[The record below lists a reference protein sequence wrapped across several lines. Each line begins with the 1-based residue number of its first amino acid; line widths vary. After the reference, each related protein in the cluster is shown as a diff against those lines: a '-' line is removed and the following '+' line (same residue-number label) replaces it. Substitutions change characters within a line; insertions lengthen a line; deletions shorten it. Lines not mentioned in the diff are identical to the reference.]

1 MSKLKDD
8 LAQILQE
15 KQEKIIPENIKSGVQ
30 IFDVVGTYEGEGS
43 SSGVKLFETE
53 EEMQA
58 DTTAKEGDLAVVYRN
73 EVNNMTAD
81 SQTQYITF
89 PETVTLP
96 GAITE
101 SYYCRLRATDPSKM
115 FDGNI
120 MLDQNSFRFDGF
132 TDTGMIRVMY
142 QSDDGI
148 TYTRQEF
155 MGDNGELTNPVDLG
169 TEIHCEMQEEWNDNC
184 GYFMQVGGNVFEG
197 LFEYETTTEQL
208 NNDYIVLSNDF
219 GTKLIKSIN
228 IESKEGPSISNT
240 YEVYA
245 YINSFE
251 TSNEIKHGY
260 QVYIP
265 KDYTLIYN
273 FRATKG
279 EQCRY
284 INGLIYTQDNKMYIW
299 GNNFHTDNS
308 EYYNDISCIIET
320 YENKTLVSTNTYTY
334 KQLLD
339 MSILL
344 RNTGSYWLDYYYS
357 EFNLPEEYSIE
368 NLYGYKTKIKT
379 IQYDAIIK
387 KYEGEFI
394 NLPLDVSST
403 YLDASACSNELIYN
417 AYIYATSQLTTTKDL
432 VYNSTYYGKDGVNEG
447 TLTQNVSNSFAD
459 INAEIYYNIQQT
471 YNNMEPRVL
480 TDSDKTIDKN
490 IYFIPTKLDGT
501 TLLDTSQVTNM
512 SNMFEN
518 CSNLIVIPLLNTNS
532 TINMSNMFH
541 NCDKLEIIPL
551 LDTSSITDMSYMFSS
566 CTNLDNIPLLNTV
579 KVNTMRNMFY
589 FCRSLTNLPEFNT
602 TSVKNMSYMLYHCEN
617 LTSIPTI
624 DTSNVTDMSYMFY
637 GCKNLMSLPELNT
650 TNVTTFKYTFE
661 GCASLTSIPALNV
674 AKCKNFQHMF
684 DGCTNLQNVPV
695 YDVTVAPVNITDM
708 FLNCPSLSDDSLNNI
723 LQTCINSDSDTSSP
737 NGYKTLKDIGLS
749 EEQATKCT
757 TLSNYSAFTA
767 AGWTTGY

>member
-1 MSKLKDD
+1 MSTLQDS
-8 LAQILQE
+8 LMQILQE
-15 KQEKIIPENIKSGVQ
+15 KQDKIKPENIKKGVQ
-30 IFDVVGTYEGEGS
+30 IFDVIGTYEGNEQS
-43 SSGVKLFETE
+43 TTGVKLFETQ
-53 EEMQA
+53 EEMQV

-96 GAITE
+96 STITE
-101 SYYCRLRATDPSKM
+101 SYHCMLRAADPSKM
-115 FDGNI
+115 FEGNI

-132 TDTGMIRVMY
+132 TNTGMIRVSY
-142 QSDDGI
+142 TSIDGI
-148 TYTRQEF
+148 TYTREEF
-155 MGDNGELTNPVDLG
+155 TGDNGELTNPVDLG
-169 TEIHCEMQEEWNDNC
+169 TSIHCEMVEEWNDNF
-184 GYFMQVGGNVFEG
+184 GYFMQIGGNVFEG

-240 YEVYA
+240 YEVYV

-251 TSNEIKHGY
+251 TSSEIKHGY

-273 FRATKG
+273 FQATKG
-279 EQCRY
+279 EQCRF

-403 YLDASACSNELIYN
+403 YLDASVCSNELLYM
-417 AYIYATSQLTTTKDL
+417 AYIQVTSQLTTTKDL
-432 VYNSTYYGKDGVNEG
+432 VYNSIYYGKDGVNEG

-459 INAEIYYNIQQT
+459 INAEIYYNIQQA
-471 YNNMEPRVL
+471 YNNMSPVVL
-480 TDSDKTIDKN
+480 TDENKELDRN
-490 IYFIPTKLDGT
+490 MLFIPIKGDGT
-501 TLLDTSQVTNM
+501 PLIDTSQLTDM
-512 SNMFEN
+512 SSLFNSFA
-518 CSNLIVIPLLNTNS
+518 NLTTIPLLNTS
-532 TINMSNMFH
+532 KATSMKYMFG
-541 NCDKLEIIPL
+541 NCYALVTIPL
-551 LDTSSITDMSYMFSS
+551 LDTSNVADMKSMFSGCS
-566 CTNLDNIPLLNTV
+566 KLTEIPLLNTGKV
-579 KVNTMRNMFY
+579 KNMNNMFY
-589 FCRSLTNLPEFNT
+589 FCRLLTTIPLLNTSQVTDMGNMFSSCPNLIT
-602 TSVKNMSYMLYHCEN
+602 
-617 LTSIPTI
+617 IPQL
-624 DTSNVTDMSYMFY
+624 DTSNVTNMNSMFLHCY
-637 GCKNLMSLPELNT
+637 GLKSVPQLNT
-650 TNVTTFKYTFE
+650 NKVTNTNSMFTGCRDLVDLPQFDLSNVTN
-661 GCASLTSIPALNV
+661 IN
-674 AKCKNFQHMF
+674 NMF
-684 DGCTNLQNVPV
+684 DTGS
-695 YDVTVAPVNITDM
+695 
-708 FLNCPSLSDDSLNNI
+708 SLSDDSLNNI
-723 LQTCINSDSDTSSP
+723 LASVVTATKLESRF
-737 NGYKTLKDIGLS
+737 KTLDNIGLTK
-749 EEQATKCT
+749 EQATKCT
-757 TLSNYSAFTA
+757 TLSNWQACVS